1 MASSRDSQVTQS
13 LPREARE
20 AIEAVFDALSE
31 WRDEVSASTERYSE
45 TLLDKMAAAA
55 RALGWPKELVEASHK
70 HLAQASKM
78 QMHVIDQLMDAWQ
91 KQLTPPTSQQFL
103 AQLRA
108 LPSAGLGSMPEAMSA
123 PIDFWM
129 QAAEMWQRNWASTM
143 SMWTNPASGSSR
155 PH

>member
-20 AIEAVFDALSE
+20 AIESVFDALSE
-31 WRDEVSASTERYSE
+31 WRDEVGASTERYSE
-45 TLLDKMAAAA
+45 TVLDKMAAAA

-91 KQLTPPTSQQFL
+91 KQLTSPTADQFM
-103 AQLRA
+103 AQLRT
-108 LPSAGLGSMPEAMSA
+108 LPSAGFAA
-123 PIDFWM
+123 TPIDFWM
-129 QAAEMWQRNWASTM
+129 QAAEMWQRNWASTL
-143 SMWTNPASGSSR
+143 SMWTNPTSGSSR
-155 PH
+155 H